1 MARTVDIDAYLPV
14 LVELTRQGHEVS
26 LTVTGGSM
34 TPFLAHGRDQVCFR
48 RPGGPLK
55 RGDIAFFRRTTGAYI
70 LHRICRVDRQGNY
83 YFVGDGQQE
92 VEGPIA
98 PEQVFGVV
106 TRVCRKG
113 RWLGPGDFRW
123 AFFAGPWLW
132 LRPVRPW
139 VLRLYGGVSR
149 LWKGDRHGKA

>member
-14 LVELTRQGHEVS
+14 LIELTGQGHEVS

-34 TPFLAHGRDQVCFR
+34 TPFLVHGRDQISFR
-48 RPGGPLK
+48 RPDGPLK
-55 RGDIAFFRRTTGAYI
+55 RGDIAFFRRTTGASI

-113 RWLGPGDFRW
+113 RWLGPEDFWW

-132 LRPVRPW
+132 LRPVRPCL
-139 VLRLYGGVSR
+139 LRLYGGISR